1 MKDLHSL
8 KRKFKNS
15 KSSKVVHFSLMT
27 SLDSKY
33 SALLK
38 DLNRFFQS
46 LLLTGVVTDPMTF
59 ESFSLGARNW
69 TFYIELQDSTGSNI
83 ESVKNSLLAYMP
95 LLAYCATF
103 ESPPSVFDIDQKA
116 RRVCTYLRALNNGTI
131 NRKFQPGKK
140 LIIFV
145 IDKSGSMAD
154 WQIHSAID
162 NAIKIFHSHVNND
175 DFVGVFL
182 FDKHIHERVPLQLV
196 SESNRDSILDAL
208 DKSRSA
214 NGGYSMYKALNDVM
228 KIIAA
233 NETKYTDAWIICLTD
248 GISDDI
254 DKNECQNNVMK
265 SPPKMNI
272 VMIGINLPVEYRQSM
287 KDLCSKYGCTK
298 TKGLFISADANS
310 ISLNEAFQEAA
321 LNIPVSQSFDLDGPL
336 TTNDCRDLMKI
347 HEPKFFKDGDMLLRK
362 CWIEFLYRRVKVFD
376 ENDSFNYNEKY
387 DNLGS
392 SLMKIMLMEAEK
404 LLLPK
409 QNRNWISLN
418 HEQLI
423 YDFNNPTSPEFR
435 LICTAPH
442 LIDPATKNLYD
453 GLNLPGFY
461 IPSRDEMSMPFH
473 ISLNT
478 HF

>member
-1 MKDLHSL
+1 
-8 KRKFKNS
+8 
-15 KSSKVVHFSLMT
+15 
-27 SLDSKY
+27 
-33 SALLK
+33 
-38 DLNRFFQS
+38 
-46 LLLTGVVTDPMTF
+46 
-59 ESFSLGARNW
+59 
-69 TFYIELQDSTGSNI
+69 
-83 ESVKNSLLAYMP
+83 
-95 LLAYCATF
+95 
-103 ESPPSVFDIDQKA
+103 
-116 RRVCTYLRALNNGTI
+116 
-131 NRKFQPGKK
+131 
-140 LIIFV
+140 
-145 IDKSGSMAD
+145 
-154 WQIHSAID
+154 
-162 NAIKIFHSHVNND
+162 
-175 DFVGVFL
+175 
-182 FDKHIHERVPLQLV
+182 
-196 SESNRDSILDAL
+196 
-208 DKSRSA
+208 
-214 NGGYSMYKALNDVM
+214 
-228 KIIAA
+228 
-233 NETKYTDAWIICLTD
+233 
-248 GISDDI
+248 
-254 DKNECQNNVMK
+254 
-265 SPPKMNI
+265 
-272 VMIGINLPVEYRQSM
+272 M